1 MGCLLCRLEAPAPP
15 AGPCLVSWLKSEL
28 VLALLCI
35 WVSLSL
41 LATFRIA
48 FIRNSSTE
56 SGFTS
61 SSLPSSLPKPSLQIQ
76 IKLHFFITSLALL
89 TLDLTPMPLPSP
101 HCSEGWKHFKFI
113 PQNFTII
120 WGEFGEPLNL
130 NAFQKSMGTN
140 YVLITE
146 NYTKIDIL

>member
-35 WVSLSL
+35 CVSLSL

-56 SGFTS
+56 RGFTS

-76 IKLHFFITSLALL
+76 KQITFLHYKPCVGHIGSGTNA
-89 TLDLTPMPLPSP
+89 PPLPSP
-101 HCSEGWKHFKFI
+101 PPPTAQWDENNSAYTTEYKHYR
-113 PQNFTII
+113 
-120 WGEFGEPLNL
+120 G
-130 NAFQKSMGTN
+130 
-140 YVLITE
+140 
-146 NYTKIDIL
+146 